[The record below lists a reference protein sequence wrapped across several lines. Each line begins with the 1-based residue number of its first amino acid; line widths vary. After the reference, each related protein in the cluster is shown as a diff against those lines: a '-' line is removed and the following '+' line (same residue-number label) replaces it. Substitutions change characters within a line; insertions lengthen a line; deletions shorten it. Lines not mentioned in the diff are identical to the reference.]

1 MTEIPGQTQKQRHV
15 ITKGDIECNVYLN
28 KNQIADF
35 LISLAE
41 QLKKGDDLTIKT
53 QEWEIPFS
61 FREPIELEIEFEGKK
76 EKELEIELT
85 FKGKRS
91 GDAPQIS

>member
-1 MTEIPGQTQKQRHV
+1 MTEIPTQENNQKHV
-15 ITKGDIECNVYLN
+15 ITKGDIEWNTYLN

-41 QLKKGDDLTIKT
+41 QLKKGEELTIKT
-53 QEWEIPFS
+53 KEWEIPFS
-61 FREPIELEIEFEGKK
+61 FREPIELEIEFEGTK

-85 FKGKRS
+85 FKAKKQ
-91 GDAPQIS
+91 GDTPHIS